1 MSYINC
7 FFTLDRIKSYW
18 HNNISYLGY
27 GIFIDNYFYRK
38 RNNKKDSHIG
48 DISIDDKRI
57 IIDMID
63 KKYVIYNNYS
73 MEVLDVKSS

>member
-1 MSYINC
+1 M
-7 FFTLDRIKSYW
+7 
-18 HNNISYLGY
+18 SYLGY
-27 GIFIDNYFYRK
+27 GTFIDNYFYRK

-48 DISIDDKRI
+48 DIIIDDKRI
-57 IIDMID
+57 IIDMLD